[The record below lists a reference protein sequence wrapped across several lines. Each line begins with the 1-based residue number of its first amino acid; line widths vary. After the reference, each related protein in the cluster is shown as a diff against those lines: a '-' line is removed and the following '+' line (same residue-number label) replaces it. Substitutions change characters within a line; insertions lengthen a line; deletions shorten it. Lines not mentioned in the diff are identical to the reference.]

1 MGGTDTLG
9 RSKSAHK
16 IRLPIRDRRMK
27 KTLITLAILSSANA
41 YADEGM
47 WMPQQLPQVA
57 KQLKAAGL
65 KLDPA
70 TLTKLTEFPM
80 NAIVSLG
87 GCSASFVSPNGL
99 VATNHHCVYNSI
111 AVNSTPERDLLANG
125 FLAKT
130 YAEELP
136 ASPGSRVYVTKEV
149 TNVSDKIIS
158 ADVAKLAG
166 KARVDAIEKNTKS
179 MIAECEKDA
188 GHRCSVPSYYGGLEF
203 YLIKQLEIRDVRL
216 VHAPPEGVGK
226 FGGDTDNWMWPRHTG
241 DYGFYRAYVSKDG
254 KAADFSKDNVPYQPK
269 SFLKIAKEGVKEGDF
284 IMALG
289 YPGRTNR
296 HRLPSE
302 VASTFGWSYPAFVKS
317 SAESLAI
324 IARETKG
331 DDAARLKYAG
341 QVANIN
347 NYYKNRKGM
356 LTSYEGS
363 DFLARKTK
371 EHADLK
377 AWINGNPARQK
388 QFAADVEQV
397 EQLIA
402 ERDAMAKRDYYL
414 ASSSPRLLNTA
425 KVAYRLANESTK
437 PNADRKAGF
446 QDRDLTRLKN
456 SFAAIDKTY
465 DEKVDKALVLNSLTK
480 YAAQPKAQRNAG
492 FDAAMGIRDGMSSA
506 DLKAMLDKMYAGSKL
521 GNGAERAA
529 LLGQKP
535 EDMRNSNDA
544 FVRAAVAMYE
554 QGMKEEAQEEE
565 LAGKIQQAYANYMK
579 AKIAYMQSK
588 GRAVYPDANGTLRV
602 TYGNIMGR
610 PHGAD
615 GTGSW
620 TAFTTVKGV
629 VAKAT
634 GEGEFNAPEAQL
646 AAIRNKDF
654 GKYVD
659 PKLKSVP
666 VNYLATLDIT
676 GGNSGSAALNAKGE
690 FIGLAFDGT
699 LDSII
704 SDWDY
709 NKANTRDIQV
719 DSRYMLW
726 NMKHVDK
733 ADNLL
738 KEMGVE

>member
-1 MGGTDTLG
+1 
-9 RSKSAHK
+9 
-16 IRLPIRDRRMK
+16 MK
-27 KTLITLAILSSANA
+27 KTLLTLAILSSAA
-41 YADEGM
+41 AHADEGM

-87 GCSASFVSPNGL
+87 GCSASFVSPDGL

-125 FLAKT
+125 FLAKSF
-130 YAEELP
+130 AEELP
-136 ASPGSRVYVTKEV
+136 ASPGSRVYVTKAV

-158 ADVAKLAG
+158 ADVAKLSG
-166 KARVDAIEKNTKS
+166 KARVDAMEKASKA
-179 MIAECEKDA
+179 MVAECEKDA
-188 GHRCSVPSYYGGLEF
+188 GHRCEVASYYGGLEF

-216 VHAPPEGVGK
+216 VHAPPAGVGK

-241 DYGFYRAYVSKDG
+241 DYGFYRAYVSRDG
-254 KAADFSKDNVPYQPK
+254 KAADFSKDNVPYKPT
-269 SFLKIAKEGVKEGDF
+269 SFLKIAKDGVKEGDF
-284 IMALG
+284 VMALG

-302 VASTFGWSYPAFVKS
+302 VATTFGWSYPAFIKS
-317 SAESLAI
+317 SAENLAT
-324 IARETKG
+324 IASVTKS
-331 DDAARLKYAG
+331 DEAARLKYAG

-363 DFLARKTK
+363 DILARKTQ

-377 AWINGNPARQK
+377 AWINATPARK
-388 QFAADVEQV
+388 QQFGADIEQV
-397 EQLIA
+397 EALIA
-402 ERDAMAKRDYYL
+402 QRDADAKRDYYL
-414 ASSSPRLLNTA
+414 RTSAPRLLTTA
-425 KVAYRLANESTK
+425 RTLYRLANESTK
-437 PNADRKAGF
+437 PNVERKEGF
-446 QDRDLTRLKN
+446 QERDLTRIKN
-456 SFAAIDKTY
+456 AVAGIDKTY
-465 DEKVDKALVLNSLTK
+465 DEKVDKALVMNSLSK
-480 YAAQPKAQRNAG
+480 YAAQPKAQRNAN
-492 FDAAMGIRDGMSSA
+492 FDNALGIGDGMSQA
-506 DLKAMLDKMYAGSKL
+506 DLKTLLDRMYAGSKL
-521 GNGAERAA
+521 GTLAERNA
-529 LLGQKP
+529 LIGKTP
-535 EDMRNSNDA
+535 ADFKASNDS
-544 FVRAAVAMYE
+544 FVKAAVAMYE
-554 QGMKEEAQEEE
+554 GGLKAEAEDEE
-565 LAGKIQQAYANYMK
+565 LAGKIQQSYASYMK
-579 AKIAYMQSK
+579 AKIAYMQSR
-588 GRAVYPDANGTLRV
+588 GRAVYPDANSTLRV
-602 TYGNIMGR
+602 TYGNVTGR
-610 PHGAD
+610 PNGAD
-615 GTGSW
+615 GTGPW
-620 TAFTTVKGV
+620 TAFTTLKGV

-646 AAIRNKDF
+646 AAIKAKDF

-659 PKLKSVP
+659 SKLKTVP

-676 GGNSGSAALNAKGE
+676 GGNSGSAALNGKGE

-709 NKANTRDIQV
+709 NKANTRSIQV